1 MALAFKQRQQKVLPF
16 LVVLCLAMAL
26 QSLSKITA
34 AQTMQ
39 FSWGWAP
46 SSVLYWLHWYT
57 DISIRCSLCLII
69 PDLNPLPMVHC
80 TDLGSQVQLCRHQ
93 QLPTRAEDVQM
104 GCLCAGEGTPGRR
117 RKDLFCV
124 ETLSK
129 SGKQIYVQYKVL
141 LNVCDFLVGYPHEM
155 KLEVHCW

>member
-1 MALAFKQRQQKVLPF
+1 M
-16 LVVLCLAMAL
+16 
-26 QSLSKITA
+26 
-34 AQTMQ
+34 
-39 FSWGWAP
+39 
-46 SSVLYWLHWYT
+46 
-57 DISIRCSLCLII
+57 CLII

-93 QLPTRAEDVQM
+93 QLPTGAEDVQM

-124 ETLSK
+124 EKTLSK